1 MSGNSRDGH
10 DGRPVRKAGP
20 LRPSPEPASRRPS
33 RGRLH
38 GTQLIAVSPQIVERR
53 WSEVSGLFTTDKVDP
68 GEQTTRPLVCNRRN
82 PRLHHLELQN
92 SPLFPTQELQG
103 GWKQKPLRSVG
114 SGGVRETEL
123 WKGPQAIP
131 PPRESAR
138 VSPHRS
144 NDPSVFCGLV
154 MTSAARIIVSL
165 ATR

>member
-10 DGRPVRKAGP
+10 DGRPMRKTGP
-20 LRPSPEPASRRPS
+20 LEASPGPASRRPS

-82 PRLHHLELQN
+82 PRLHHLELQKFSSVSN
-92 SPLFPTQELQG
+92 SGAPR